1 MDSRQGRLLVVLSL
15 LFVASPAPA
24 LAFPGTE
31 TSSGIER
38 LGNNVMPSMETL
50 QLNLDPR
57 KDDYSGVA
65 TIEVEVKSATDTV
78 RFTAKNM
85 TLHDVTLASKMG
97 SKSGPA
103 IPLTATADD
112 QGIVTAVAKTHLT
125 PGMYTLTVPFSNPY
139 DRRANALYKVI
150 VDGES
155 YLFTDFEPADA
166 RAAWP
171 CFDEPSFKIPWRV
184 SMTVP
189 SGDKVVGNMPIA
201 RQKKSDKSDATND
214 VAFEETPPLPSYLI
228 AVAVGPLEFVPVTGM
243 DIPGNIVTVK
253 GRAAFATEAARQF
266 PKLVTALEGYFGMK
280 FPFPKCDLLAVP
292 EFYAGAME
300 NAGAVTFR
308 EEILLL
314 DPKTSTPRQQARMAS
329 TIAHELSHMWFG
341 DYVTLAWWDDV
352 WLNESFASWLG
363 DKTTFKVFPQ
373 FANDLKQVHDVQ
385 RAMATDARPSTRVIR
400 SLGNGKDQSLNRLFD
415 PLAYQ
420 KGQAVLQMFEAWIG
434 PDVFRQ
440 GVGLYLHEHAW
451 GNARGDDL
459 WRALSRASGH
469 DVGKALSG
477 YLDQP
482 GVPLVTADIE
492 PDGKIKLKQ
501 ERFHNY
507 GATVTPSHWQIPVL
521 LKYEAVGRAHT
532 KWVLL
537 TDDEQTFS
545 LPDAAKPTWLDP
557 NGNESGYYRW
567 SVPGSAL
574 VDLAANAQ
582 KNLNARERIGFI
594 ANAGALLDAGLLR
607 GDEYLRILSQFS
619 SDTEP
624 EVTQSQ
630 IEGLTKVRD
639 TFVEKED
646 RPAFAAYVRQTLEP
660 VLGRIGMRPKPGE
673 SDGVTGLRPVLLQWL
688 GDDGN
693 DKAVQD
699 FADSLGRVYRSNP
712 GAIDGSL
719 ADVAVRLPATRGD
732 AALYETYRQHLEQAK
747 LPVDRARWLTGMGSF
762 YQDALVDSA
771 LAYAL
776 RGALRP
782 QERGNLTRSLMEHK
796 DNHPKLFAW
805 MMANREEIIAQTT
818 PTAAAMMPTYAG
830 GCDTQR
836 LEQAKAFF
844 AAPEHQAP
852 GVNTTLAQVSDAVTD
867 CSNLKEREGG
877 PVRAFLHQVATAK

>member
-1 MDSRQGRLLVVLSL
+1 MLPRRLLAVLAL
-15 LFVASPAPA
+15 LALASPAF
-24 LAFPGTE
+24 AFPGTG
-31 TSSGIER
+31 TTSGIER
-38 LGNNVMPSMETL
+38 LGDNVMPSQETL
-50 QLNLDPR
+50 QLLLDPK
-57 KDDYSGVA
+57 KDDYSGTA
-65 TIEVEVKSATDTV
+65 TILVEVKAATDTI
-78 RFTAKNM
+78 RFTAKKM
-85 TLHDVTLASKMG
+85 TLDHVTLASKQG
-97 SKSGPA
+97 AKTGPPIA
-103 IPLTATADD
+103 LTTTADD
-112 QGIVTAVAKTHLT
+112 QGIVTAVASTHIT
-125 PGMYTLTVPFSNPY
+125 PGVYVLTVPFSNQY

-166 RAAWP
+166 RSAWP
-171 CFDEPSFKIPWRV
+171 CFDEPSFKIPWHV
-184 SMTVP
+184 SLTVP
-189 SGDKVVGNMPIA
+189 NGDKVVGNMPIA
-201 RQKKSDKSDATND
+201 KQKKGDTTTD
-214 VAFEETPPLPSYLI
+214 VAFEVSPPLPSYLI
-228 AVAVGPLEFVPVTGM
+228 AVAVGPLELVPVTGM
-243 DIPGNIVTVK
+243 DIPGNIVTVR
-253 GRAAFATEAARQF
+253 GRSAFATEAAQQM
-266 PKLVTALEGYFGMK
+266 PKIVTALEGYFGMK

-314 DPKTSTPRQQARMAS
+314 DPKTSTPRQQARMAG

-341 DYVTLAWWDDV
+341 DLVTLAWWDDV

-363 DKTTFKVFPQ
+363 DKTTFRVFPE
-373 FANDLKQVHDVQ
+373 FASDLTQVHAVQ

-400 SLGNGKDQSLNRLFD
+400 SLGNGKDQSLDRLFD

-420 KGQAVLQMFEAWIG
+420 KGQAVLQMFESWIG

-440 GVGLYLHEHAW
+440 GVALYIHEHAW
-451 GNARGDDL
+451 GNARGEDL

-469 DVGKALSG
+469 DVGNALSG

-507 GATVTPSHWQIPVL
+507 GAAVTPSTWQIPVM
-521 LKYEAVGRAHT
+521 LKYEAAGRMHT

-537 TDDEQTFS
+537 TETEQSFS

-567 SVPGSAL
+567 SVPETAL
-574 VDLAANAQ
+574 LDLAANAQ
-582 KNLNARERIGFI
+582 KNLNARERLGFL

-630 IEGLTKVRD
+630 IEGLGKVRD
-639 TFVEKED
+639 VFVDKED

-660 VLGRIGMRPKPGE
+660 VLGRIGMKPKLGE
-673 SDGVTGLRPVLLQWL
+673 ADGVTNVRPAVLQWL
-688 GDDGN
+688 GDDGG
-693 DKAVQD
+693 DTAVQA
-699 FADSLGRVYRSNP
+699 FADSLGKVYRSNP
-712 GAIDGSL
+712 DAIDGSL
-719 ADVAVRLPATRGD
+719 ADVAVRVPAMRGD
-732 AALYETYRQHLEQAK
+732 AALYVTYRQHLEQAK

-762 YQDALVDSA
+762 YQPALVDSA

-776 RGALRP
+776 NGPLRP
-782 QERGNLTRSLMEHK
+782 QERGNLTRTLMEHK
-796 DNHPKLFAW
+796 DNQPKLFAW
-805 MMANREEIIAQTT
+805 MMANREQIIAQTT
-818 PTAAAMMPTYAG
+818 PTAAAMMPMYAN

-844 AAPEHQAP
+844 AEPAHQAP
-852 GVNTTLAQVSDAVTD
+852 GVNMTLAQVSDAVSD
-867 CSNLKEREGG
+867 CSNLKEREGA